1 MPANQDNKPRYKSL
15 QDFEADIPWDT
26 LGKLIGPHFINAKVC
41 RSLIPTETMLRIY
54 FLQKRYGMSAS
65 AIEEALYEVQ
75 LIRNFALINLQTDI
89 VPNDSCILA
98 FQELIKEH
106 GLLET
111 MDNAFNIIPLSD

>member
-1 MPANQDNKPRYKSL
+1 MPSNQDNKPRYKSL

-26 LGKLIGPHFINAKVC
+26 LGKLIGPHFINAKIC
-41 RSLIPTETMLRIY
+41 RSLIPMETMLRIY
-54 FLQKRYGMSAS
+54 FLQRRYEMSAS

-98 FQELIKEH
+98 FQKLIKEH
-106 GLLET
+106 DFLET
-111 MDNAFNIIPLSD
+111 LENAFNITPLNN